1 MLSALVRFS
10 VRRRGMVIALAL
22 VLLVHGGFLLGRAG
36 LDIFPEFSAPRV
48 VVQTEAPGLTAEQTE
63 TLVTQRI
70 EKHLAGLIGL
80 DSIRSE
86 SIQGLSVVTAVFEDG
101 TDIYRNRQMV
111 GERLSLLAGELPAG
125 TGPPVAV
132 PLSSASATILTIG
145 LRSDT
150 LSLMD
155 LRDRVDW
162 TLVPRLLAVPGVADV
177 NVFGGDI
184 RQLQIQ
190 PDPERLRRYGL
201 ALDDVATAARQATG
215 MPGAGFVE
223 NANQRIALTVAGLP
237 TDPEALRRVVL
248 ARKDGGN
255 VTLADVA
262 TVATAPRPPIGA
274 AAIGGKPAIVMMV
287 IGQYGANTLSVSRGV
302 ESVLAEF
309 EPLFAQQGI
318 DFHPRLFRPADYIER
333 SLQNLSGHLLVGG
346 LLVVLV
352 LYAFLFDLRTA
363 FISAVAIP
371 LSLLAAVV
379 TLLGLGINLNI
390 MVLGGLAIA
399 LGEVV
404 DDAIIDTENIFRRLR
419 ENRSHPHPGPLPE
432 GEGVEDPHP
441 HPSPR
446 GRGAI
451 DFPHPGPLPGREGG
465 KPRPAAEVVY
475 DASMEVRGSVVY
487 ASFIVALVFLPLL
500 TLGGVAGRL
509 FAPLGYAYILAILAS
524 LLVALTVTPALCYLL
539 LEHAFSPSPSGR
551 GVRARETQSP
561 SPPGRGVGVRETS
574 APPLIRALQPR
585 YGALLRRVAAR
596 PRWAV
601 AGSVLVCGLA
611 LAVVPKLGGEF
622 LPELREGHYIV
633 HTASLP
639 GTSLTE
645 SLRIGGQLVR
655 QFTAL
660 PEVVSA
666 SQWAGRAERGA
677 DTYGSHYSEYE
688 IHLKP
693 ALSGA
698 EQGAVLD
705 RLRGILRNFP
715 GILFEANTF
724 LTERV
729 DETISGYT
737 SPVVVNLYGHD
748 LARLDEKAREL
759 ADLVRRIP
767 GATDVQLRS
776 PPGTPLLQVRLNL
789 DRLAGYGL
797 RPLDAADAV
806 QTALQ
811 GRTVGSFYLD
821 NRAYEVAVILPP
833 EARQRVE
840 TVARI
845 PLRTPDGL
853 LVELGQVAD
862 IEQIGGRYNILHRGG
877 QRVQTVTAN
886 VANGRDL
893 DSFLDEL
900 RARTLKEIEFP
911 TDIYPEFTGAAVEQG
926 EARRDLIVHA
936 LLAGVGVLLLIQL
949 AIGSLRH
956 LLLTLV
962 NLPFSLAGGIA
973 AAFLTGGTLS
983 VGSMVGF
990 VTLFGIT
997 VRNSIMLISHY
1008 RHLVEEEGRIWN
1020 LDTAVQGA
1028 QERLPSILM
1037 TALVTALAMLPIAV
1051 NSDNPGREIMGPMA
1065 AVIIGGLV
1073 SSTVLNLVLL
1083 PAVLVR
1089 FGRFGG

>member
-1 MLSALVRFS
+1 MLSAIVRFS
-10 VRRRGMVIALAL
+10 VRRRGLVIMLAL
-22 VLLVHGGFLLGRAG
+22 VLLVYGGFLLSRAG

-48 VVQTEAPGLTAEQTE
+48 IVQTEAPGLTAEQTE

-80 DSIRSE
+80 ETIRSE

-111 GERLSLLAGELPAG
+111 GERLAALAGGLPAG
-125 TGPPVAV
+125 AGPPVLV
-132 PLSSASATILTIG
+132 PLSSSSATVLTLG
-145 LRSDT
+145 LGS
-150 LSLMD
+150 SSHNLME
-155 LRDRVDW
+155 LRDLVDW

-190 PDPERLRRYGL
+190 PNPDKLRRYGL
-201 ALDDVATAARQATG
+201 ALDDVANAARQATG

-223 NANQRIALTVAGLP
+223 NDNQRIALNIAGLP
-237 TDPEALRRVVL
+237 ADPDALKQVVL
-248 ARKDGGN
+248 RRKDGGN

-262 TVATAPRPPIGA
+262 TVTTGAKPPIGA
-274 AAIGGKPAIVMMV
+274 AAVNGKPAIVLMV
-287 IGQYGANTLSVSRGV
+287 IGQYGANTLSVSRNV
-302 ESVLAEF
+302 EGVLAEF
-309 EPLFAQQGI
+309 EQLFARQHI
-318 DFHPRLFRPADYIER
+318 DFYPRLFRPADYIEQ

-346 LLVVLV
+346 LLVVGV

-379 TLLGLGINLNI
+379 LLLALGINLNI

-419 ENRSHPHPGPLPE
+419 ENRLR
-432 GEGVEDPHP
+432 DP
-441 HPSPR
+441 
-446 GRGAI
+446 
-451 DFPHPGPLPGREGG
+451 
-465 KPRPAAEVVY
+465 PRPAFRVVY
-475 DASMEVRGSVVY
+475 EASMEVRGSVVY

-509 FAPLGYAYILAILAS
+509 FAPLGYAYILAILMS
-524 LLVALTVTPALCYLL
+524 LVVALTVTPALCYFL
-539 LEHAFSPSPSGR
+539 LENRTAGAH
-551 GVRARETQSP
+551 
-561 SPPGRGVGVRETS
+561 
-574 APPLIRALQPR
+574 PPLIRWLQPR
-585 YGALLRRVAAR
+585 YGALLGGIAR
-596 PRWAV
+596 HPRIAIWTSLA
-601 AGSVLVCGLA
+601 VCGLGLA
-611 LAVVPKLGGEF
+611 LLPTLGGEF

-639 GTSLTE
+639 GTSLNE
-645 SLRIGGQLVR
+645 SLRIGGQLAR
-655 QFTAL
+655 EFSAL
-660 PEVVSA
+660 PEVASV

-688 IHLKP
+688 VHLKP
-693 ALSGA
+693 LSGA
-698 EQGAVLD
+698 AQGAVLD
-705 RLRGILRNFP
+705 RLRGMLRDFP

-737 SPVVVNLYGHD
+737 SPVVVNLYGRD
-748 LARLDEKAREL
+748 LAQLDDKARQL
-759 ADLVRRIP
+759 ADLVRGLP
-767 GATDVQLRS
+767 GATDVQVRS
-776 PPGTPLLQVRLNL
+776 PPGTPLLQVRLGL
-789 DRLAGYGL
+789 DRLADYGL
-797 RPLDAADAV
+797 RPLEAADAI

-811 GRTVGSFYLD
+811 GRPVGSFYLD

-833 EARQRVE
+833 EARQRVD

-845 PLRTPDGL
+845 PLRTPEGL

-862 IEQIGGRYNILHRGG
+862 VQQIGGRYNILHRGG

-886 VANGRDL
+886 VSDRDL
-893 DSFLDEL
+893 ASFMDEL
-900 RARTLKEIEFP
+900 KARTLSELALP
-911 TDIYPEFTGAAVEQG
+911 PDIYPEFTGAAVEQG
-926 EARRDLIVHA
+926 KAREQLVLHA
-936 LLAGVGVLLLIQL
+936 LLAGVGVLLLIHL
-949 AIGSLRH
+949 AIGSLR
-956 LLLTLV
+956 LMLLTLA
-962 NLPFSLAGGIA
+962 NLPFSLAGGVIA
-973 AAFLTGGTLS
+973 ALLTGGTLS

-997 VRNSIMLISHY
+997 VRNAIMLISHY
-1008 RHLVEEEGRIWN
+1008 RHLVEQEHRPWN
-1020 LDTAVQGA
+1020 LDTAVLGA
-1028 QERLPSILM
+1028 RERLPSILM

-1051 NSDNPGREIMGPMA
+1051 NSGNPGREIMGPMA
-1065 AVIIGGLV
+1065 AVIIGGLA

-1089 FGRFGG
+1089 FGRFGMAERLPH